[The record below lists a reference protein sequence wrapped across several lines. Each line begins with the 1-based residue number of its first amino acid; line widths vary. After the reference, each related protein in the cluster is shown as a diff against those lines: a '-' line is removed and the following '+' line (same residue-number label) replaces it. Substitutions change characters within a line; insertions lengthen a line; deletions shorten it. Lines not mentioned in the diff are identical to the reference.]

1 MTHASPAAI
10 YAHVSNRNF
19 ECDADVVTFGQDPN
33 QCEDIASQLINN
45 KPGKRLKVVFGGGHT
60 KFLPN
65 NVNDTDENPGE
76 RKDGRNLIEEWLSDK
91 PKGKFI
97 SRKEELDNLNL
108 VETDQVLGLFSSG
121 HMDFNLDADRTKQ
134 PTLIEM
140 TEAAIKILQKE
151 ENGFF
156 LFVEGIYTLHLTFI
170 IIRNILKYR

>member
-1 MTHASPAAI
+1 M
-10 YAHVSNRNF
+10 
-19 ECDADVVTFGQDPN
+19 
-33 QCEDIASQLINN
+33 
-45 KPGKRLKVVFGGGHT
+45 
-60 KFLPN
+60 
-65 NVNDTDENPGE
+65 NDTDENSGE

-108 VETDQVLGLFSSG
+108 EETDQVLGLFSSG

-134 PTLIEM
+134 PNLVEM

-156 LFVEGIYTLHLTFI
+156 LFVEGIYTYLLFI
-170 IIRNILKYR
+170 IRCRLKYR